1 MSSNFMSKK
10 IDVSKFGVIYG
21 GAQKNLGTSGV
32 ALVIV
37 REDLLNPALPIC
49 PSILDWTINAKAD
62 SIPNTPMF
70 VIAKKDRSKMNIPF
84 RIGSLNGDDVLEKE
98 FLKGA
103 EALGLI
109 QLKGH
114 RYLKF

>member
-1 MSSNFMSKK
+1 
-10 IDVSKFGVIYG
+10 
-21 GAQKNLGTSGV
+21 
-32 ALVIV
+32 
-37 REDLLNPALPIC
+37 
-49 PSILDWTINAKAD
+49 
-62 SIPNTPMF
+62 
-70 VIAKKDRSKMNIPF
+70 MNIPF

-114 RYLKF
+114 